1 MKIYRQISI
10 QSLLHTIKSKQFI
23 ICTSI
28 LLSLIAFY
36 LFIVPLIIPGVL
48 SYYQYY
54 ANASWFANVL
64 PFTFVCIII
73 EGWLVGDLTINDGL
87 KIYYL
92 SKPIKRPYFYTIKTL
107 VAYLI
112 VFIFSIV
119 VFVFYLIIHL
129 ILWSQTKTF
138 SFLTTDM
145 NPYGLFFS
153 YVFIGCFGACI
164 GTLLTQTRMKFIIS
178 LCITFLSIL
187 IYLFVFINYFN
198 IGSNASQNNHNL
210 WFSSIAPIILYS
222 GGILLST
229 IICLLLVQREE
240 VLI

>member
-10 QSLLHTIKSKQFI
+10 QSFLHTVKSKQFI

-28 LLSLIAFY
+28 LLALITLY
-36 LFIVPLIIPGVL
+36 LFIVPLIVPGVI

-73 EGWLVGDLTINDGL
+73 EGWLIGDLTINDGL
-87 KIYYL
+87 KMYYL
-92 SKPIKRPYFYTIKTL
+92 SKPIKRSYFYIIKTL
-107 VAYLI
+107 VAYLVVLMFVLI
-112 VFIFSIV
+112 VFI
-119 VFVFYLIIHL
+119 FYLIIHL

-145 NPYGLFFS
+145 NPFGLFFS
-153 YVFIGCFGACI
+153 YAFIGCFGACI
-164 GTLLTQTRMKFIIS
+164 ATLFTQTRTRFIIS
-178 LCITFLSIL
+178 LCIAIISIL
-187 IYLFVFINYFN
+187 VYLFVFINYFN

-210 WFSSIAPIILYS
+210 WFSSITPIILYS
-222 GGILLST
+222 IGMLLT
-229 IICLLLVQREE
+229 MIICLLLVKKEE
-240 VLI
+240 VLA